1 VNDLYMARVFI
12 EQARARRGNP
22 FQRSFRA
29 TLLNWAAD
37 RRRNHI
43 ADANK
48 MVGQMDLFGGAA

>member
-1 VNDLYMARVFI
+1 MTDLYMARVFI

-43 ADANK
+43 ADTSK
-48 MVGQMDLFGGAA
+48 KVGQMDLFGGAA